1 MYQLLHKH
9 FPAEIVCEIVLF
21 EGSVLDAYLRDYI
34 CELYTDVYKRF
45 FGRRY
50 SLKYICSDHAGF
62 LPFFAAW
69 ASWMRKRAA
78 APLSAIAPICKQRKS
93 NRYMEPFQNLVPL
106 TRLVKERQKLE
117 DRLSSYF
124 PTETAMSYV
133 AYKTMR
139 TAPMTLWYFR
149 LSR

>member
-1 MYQLLHKH
+1 MYQFLHKH
-9 FPAEIVCEIVLF
+9 FPAEIVYEIALF

-50 SLKYICSDHAGF
+50 SLKYICYGHPGF
-62 LPFFAAW
+62 LPFY
-69 ASWMRKRAA
+69 ASWSTWMRKRAA
-78 APLSAIAPICKQRKS
+78 VPMSMPICKHRKS
-93 NRYMEPFQNLVPL
+93 HRFMEPYKNIIPFA
-106 TRLVKERQKLE
+106 RLVKERQKLE

-124 PTETAMSYV
+124 PTETTMSYV
-133 AYKTMR
+133 AYKKMR

-149 LSR
+149 LSRKS

>member
-1 MYQLLHKH
+1 MYQFLLKH
-9 FPAEIVCEIVLF
+9 FPAEIVCEIALF

-69 ASWMRKRAA
+69 ASWMRKRSAV
-78 APLSAIAPICKQRKS
+78 PLSAIASICKQRKTH
-93 NRYMEPFQNLVPL
+93 RFMEPYKNLIPFA
-106 TRLVKERQKLE
+106 RLVKERQKLE
-117 DRLSSYF
+117 DRLSKFF
-124 PTETAMSYV
+124 PTETTMSYV